1 MSRSRR
7 TTPIFGHTT
16 VESERG
22 DKKRWHQRF
31 RAHERATLA
40 SAAPDALADHVTLLR
55 NEAGNVWS
63 MGKDGKS
70 WWAPGHRVL
79 TAERI
84 ARELGCTPRERAT
97 LKKRL
102 LRRWMAK

>member
-7 TTPIFGHTT
+7 KTPIFGHTT
-16 VESERG
+16 HESERD
-22 DKKRWHQRF
+22 DKKRWHQRW
-31 RAHERATLA
+31 RARERATLA
-40 SAAPDALADHVTLLR
+40 SAAPEALADHVTLLL

-63 MGKDGKS
+63 MSKDGKT
-70 WWAPGHRVL
+70 WWPPGSQVL

-84 ARELGCTPRERAT
+84 ARELGRTPRERAA

-102 LRRWMAK
+102 LRRWMTK